1 MYINLYLQNVIAILK
16 FLRFILIFLSNFEF
30 KMYYKYFN
38 IEMIQIYV
46 LICNIVKT
54 ILIFQSKQLI
64 KFFLQS
70 LQNKQ
75 NYKIF

>member
-1 MYINLYLQNVIAILK
+1 
-16 FLRFILIFLSNFEF
+16 
-30 KMYYKYFN
+30 MYYKYFN

-46 LICNIVKT
+46 LICINIVKT

-70 LQNKQ
+70 M
-75 NYKIF
+75 

>member
-1 MYINLYLQNVIAILK
+1 MCVYK
-16 FLRFILIFLSNFEF
+16 LRFILIFLSNFEF

>member
-1 MYINLYLQNVIAILK
+1 
-16 FLRFILIFLSNFEF
+16 
-30 KMYYKYFN
+30 
-38 IEMIQIYV
+38 MIQIYV